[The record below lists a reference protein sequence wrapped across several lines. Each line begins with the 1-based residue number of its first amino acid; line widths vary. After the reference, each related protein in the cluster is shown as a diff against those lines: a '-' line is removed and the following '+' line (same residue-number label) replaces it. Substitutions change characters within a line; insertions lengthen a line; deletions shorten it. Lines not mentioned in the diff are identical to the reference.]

1 MKKQIV
7 HMTTLLLLLAV
18 APAFAHF
25 GTLIP
30 SDEIISQ
37 GDSRTVTLQLKF
49 IHPMEL
55 HYMEMVKPKAF
66 GVVGGGKNI
75 DLLGTL
81 KLSKGKAPDQTKEYS
96 AWTADYKIK
105 RPGVYQF
112 FMEPT
117 PYWEPAE
124 DCFIIHYT
132 KVAISAFGQEKGW
145 DEPVGLETEIVPL
158 TRPFGLWTGNVFTGQ
173 VLLKG
178 KPVPGAEV
186 EVEYLNESPGNPG
199 IVKAPA
205 DPYVT
210 QVVKAD
216 KNGVFTYAMPR
227 AGWWGFAALNEAD
240 RKLIHDGKPK
250 SIEIGAVYW
259 VKTIDMK

>member
-1 MKKQIV
+1 
-7 HMTTLLLLLAV
+7 MTKPVL
-18 APAFAHF
+18 AHF

-30 SDEIISQ
+30 SDDIISQ
-37 GDSRTVTLQLKF
+37 GDSKTVTLQLKF
-49 IHPMEL
+49 IHPMEM
-55 HYMEMVKPKAF
+55 HYMEMVKPEKF
-66 GVVGGGKNI
+66 GVTARGKQS
-75 DLLGTL
+75 DLTGTL
-81 KLSKGKAPDQTKEYS
+81 KATKGKAPDQTKEFT

-112 FMEPT
+112 FMEPK

-124 DCFIIHYT
+124 NCFIIHYT
-132 KVAISAFGQEKGW
+132 KVAISAFGEEEGW
-145 DEPVGLETEIVPL
+145 DKPVGLETEIIPL

-178 KPVPGAEV
+178 KPVPNAEV
-186 EVEYLNESPGNPG
+186 EVEYLNESPGNKS

-216 KNGVFTYAMPR
+216 ANGVFSYAMPR

-240 RKLIHDGKPK
+240 RKLKHNGEKK
-250 SIEIGAVYW
+250 NIEIGAVYW

>member
-1 MKKQIV
+1 
-7 HMTTLLLLLAV
+7 MTTLLLLLAV
-18 APAFAHF
+18 APALAHF

-30 SDEIISQ
+30 SDDIISQ
-37 GDSRTVTLQLKF
+37 GDSRTLTLQLKF

-55 HYMEMVKPKAF
+55 HYMNLVKPKRF
-66 GVVGGGKNI
+66 GVVAGGKKT

-81 KLSKGKAPDQTKEYS
+81 KSTKGKAPAQTKEYS

-112 FMEPT
+112 FMEPA

-132 KVAISAFGQEKGW
+132 KVAVSAFGQEKGW
-145 DEPVGLETEIVPL
+145 DEPLGLETEIVPL

-210 QVVKAD
+210 QIVKAD
-216 KNGVFTYAMPR
+216 QNGVFTYAMPR

-240 RKLIHDGKPK
+240 RKLNHEGSPK
-250 SIEIGAVYW
+250 NIEIGAVYW